1 MGNSSLGSDGFFTG
15 YHMFQNIRL
24 LALALGLS
32 WILAVGAQPGA
43 KLQYQMKKGDTLVY
57 EIKLVA
63 NIGDTRETREGTSIY
78 TVQTV
83 TDQEITM
90 VHEGSMNTR
99 RTTRDGRPVIT
110 IPSFGSIWADNI
122 SAVKGKVTM
131 GARGERLEPE
141 FHTSLPYMMGD
152 FQTLV
157 LEEFPGDGKTK
168 WEKSREVSVIK
179 KKNSPFP
186 PLPRGPFGN
195 RGDENEEARSAR
207 EKVSYEII
215 QGTADSVKIKKRYQ
229 LVTDD
234 KVKGKPRREMQGE
247 GEQTFDPKQGVFRS
261 QAISYEL
268 NLNDENITLTI
279 PITVSYR
286 LLSTEEGI
294 AKLKQIEESRQKASE
309 NLKKMQEP
317 LQVTKDDLKGLLEQ
331 IKTTNKSQARAAI
344 DKLARATPEGDKE
357 EVCKALLQAL
367 QSGDHFTKISAA
379 KALAVWGTP
388 TAGSALLQEIK
399 GKDVFVRKAALEAIG
414 KLNLKE
420 APLAVAPLLI
430 EHSTRA
436 DAVNALKAM
445 GPMAEEAVLP
455 YLDDRDAFVQMEAC
469 KVLESI
475 GTEKS
480 IEKIRKYGVSGKP
493 FAKDT
498 SAKAIQAIQQR
509 K

>member
-1 MGNSSLGSDGFFTG
+1 
-15 YHMFQNIRL
+15 
-24 LALALGLS
+24 
-32 WILAVGAQPGA
+32 
-43 KLQYQMKKGDTLVY
+43 
-57 EIKLVA
+57 
-63 NIGDTRETREGTSIY
+63 
-78 TVQTV
+78 
-83 TDQEITM
+83 
-90 VHEGSMNTR
+90 
-99 RTTRDGRPVIT
+99 
-110 IPSFGSIWADNI
+110 
-122 SAVKGKVTM
+122 
-131 GARGERLEPE
+131 
-141 FHTSLPYMMGD
+141 
-152 FQTLV
+152 
-157 LEEFPGDGKTK
+157 
-168 WEKSREVSVIK
+168 
-179 KKNSPFP
+179 
-186 PLPRGPFGN
+186 N

-294 AKLKQIEESRQKASE
+294 AKLKQIEESRQKAAE

-379 KALAVWGTP
+379 KALAVWGTS

-430 EHSTRA
+430 EHATRG

-469 KVLESI
+469 KVLEAI